1 MPGTDNTTPA
11 TPATTAPNTAPTEPT
26 WEAVYS
32 TMDEST
38 RALVD
43 SQLKAVSHKANQEAQ
58 SLRGRSKQAESVLE
72 KLKARFEVDELT
84 DDFLDGLQRLP
95 TEKLGAD
102 ERAKQLER
110 KLKEREA
117 EFANT
122 AKELEGLRRSSA
134 EKARD
139 EQVLSALGKLGVRP
153 DALEAARKL
162 AALDAQQGE
171 DGAWTFNG
179 KELGAYL
186 ADFATAHSYLLANP
200 VAPGPGIRAQTGKPG
215 STLDLAHFAS
225 QPKEWQRAHVDE
237 YLAAMKAKKGS

>member
-1 MPGTDNTTPA
+1 MPGTDNTTTT
-11 TPATTAPNTAPTEPT
+11 TPATTGTEPVSWDT
-26 WEAVYS
+26 FVAGL
-32 TMDEST
+32 DEPSK
-38 RALVD
+38 ALVAE
-43 SQLKAVSHKANQEAQ
+43 QIKAASHKANQEAQ

-72 KLKARFEVDELT
+72 KLKARFEVPELT
-84 DDFLDGLQRLP
+84 DDFLDQLQRLP
-95 TEKLGAD
+95 TEKLGSD
-102 ERAKQLER
+102 EKAKQLER

-117 EFANT
+117 EFGNIS
-122 AKELEGLRRSSA
+122 KELETLRRSSA

-162 AALDAQQGE
+162 AALDAAQGE
-171 DGAWTFNG
+171 DGAWTFGG

-186 ADFATAHSYLLANP
+186 ADFSAAHSYLLANP
-200 VAPGPGIRAQTGKPG
+200 VAPGPSTRAQVGKPG
-215 STLDLAHFAS
+215 ATLDLAHFAS